1 MTTHI
6 QPLLTIA
13 DLDSLPEDGNRYEL
27 IDGDL
32 YVSRAPHI
40 NHQFAISNL
49 LYAIKDYLNRN
60 PIGKVIPEPGVIFS
74 DYDAVIPDVVYVSN
88 ERFDKIVANGKFT
101 AAPDLVIEILSPGS
115 ENERRDRNVKRRLYS
130 VRGVREYWIVDV
142 HASVVEIYR
151 PQDANLNLVAT
162 LSGED
167 EITTSLLP
175 GFICKVAKV
184 FEI

>member
-40 NHQFAISNL
+40 NHQFAISRL
-49 LYAIKDYLNRN
+49 LYAIMDYLNRN

-88 ERFDKIVANGKFT
+88 ERFGKIVASGKFT

-115 ENERRDRNVKRRLYS
+115 ENERRDRNIKRRLYS

-142 HASVVEIYR
+142 HASAVEVYR
-151 PQDANLNLVAT
+151 PHEANLNLVAT
-162 LSGED
+162 LGGDD
-167 EITTSLLP
+167 ELTTPLLP
-175 GFICKVAKV
+175 NFSCKVARV
-184 FEI
+184 FEV

>member
-13 DLDSLPEDGNRYEL
+13 DLDSLPDDGNRYEL

-32 YVSRAPHI
+32 YVSRTPHI

-74 DYDAVIPDVVYVSN
+74 DYDAVIPDVAYVSN
-88 ERFDKIVANGKFT
+88 ERFGKIVAGGKFT

-130 VRGVREYWIVDV
+130 VRGVRKYWIVDV
-142 HASVVEIYR
+142 QASVVEVYR

-175 GFICKVAKV
+175 GFGCKVAKV
-184 FEI
+184 FEV

>member
-1 MTTHI
+1 MAAHI

-13 DLDSLPEDGNRYEL
+13 DLEALPEDGKRYEL

-32 YVSRAPHI
+32 LVSREPHV
-40 NHQFAISNL
+40 NHQFAISEL
-49 LYAIKDYLNRN
+49 LQALMNYLDLN

-74 DYDAVIPDVVYVSN
+74 DYDAVIPDIAYVSN
-88 ERFDKIVANGKFT
+88 ERFEKIVVDGKFT
-101 AAPDLVIEILSPGS
+101 AAPDLVIEILSPGTD
-115 ENERRDRNVKRRLYS
+115 NERRDRNFKRRLYS

-142 HASVVEIYR
+142 RAGAVEIYR

-175 GFICKVAKV
+175 GFICKAAKV
-184 FEI
+184 FEV

>member
-1 MTTHI
+1 MAAHI

-13 DLDSLPEDGNRYEL
+13 DLDSLPEDGKRYEL

-32 YVSRAPHI
+32 LVSRAPHV
-40 NHQFAISNL
+40 NHQFAISKL
-49 LYAIKDYLNRN
+49 LQALMNYLDLN

-74 DYDAVIPDVVYVSN
+74 DYDAVIPDVAYVSN
-88 ERFDKIVANGKFT
+88 ERFGKIVASGKFT

-142 HASVVEIYR
+142 QTSAVEIYR
-151 PQDANLNLVAT
+151 PHESNLNLIAT
-162 LSGED
+162 LGGDD
-167 EITTSLLP
+167 EITTPLLP
-175 GFICKVAKV
+175 GFSCKVARV
-184 FEI
+184 FEV